1 VSQKH
6 SQNLRNFNIH
16 NSLDILIQLKQ
27 K

>member
-16 NSLDILIQLKQ
+16 NSFDILIQLKQ